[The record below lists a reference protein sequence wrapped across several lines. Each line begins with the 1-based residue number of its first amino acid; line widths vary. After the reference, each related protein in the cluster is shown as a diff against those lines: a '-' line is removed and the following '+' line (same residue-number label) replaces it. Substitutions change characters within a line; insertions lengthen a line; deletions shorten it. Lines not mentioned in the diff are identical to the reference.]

1 MPEPRNPLAD
11 VLSVLTLPANAI
23 ASFFEAMQ
31 SFRTT
36 MEQLNGMAAR
46 VNRLLD
52 DVEQP
57 IRTLT
62 PQVAKAA
69 QRADKL
75 MDTMTD
81 PIDRLAPQLIR
92 LSETLANPALR
103 QLPQELNDLM
113 TALSDVPRQ
122 LAPLTRMAQS
132 AGNLFGFRGLG
143 EAPAP
148 APPIPAT
155 STPAVATPPASTK
168 KASAKKSATKKAPA
182 KKAGGRRPTAQKQAK
197 KVRAKKQPAKK
208 RAVPTR
214 ALESRTSAT
223 FARAAARHRS

>member
-1 MPEPRNPLAD
+1 MPEPRNPLTD
-11 VLSVLTLPANAI
+11 VLSVLTLPANAV

-36 MEQLNGMAAR
+36 MEQLNGTAAR

-69 QRADKL
+69 ERADKL
-75 MDTMTD
+75 MDAMTE
-81 PIDRLAPQLIR
+81 PIDRLAPQLMR
-92 LSETLANPALR
+92 LSETLASPALR
-103 QLPQELNDLM
+103 RLPQDLNELM
-113 TALSDVPRQ
+113 AALSDVPRQ
-122 LAPLTRMAQS
+122 LAPLTRMAQT

-143 EAPAP
+143 EPTAPAP
-148 APPIPAT
+148 ARPIPTT
-155 STPAVATPPASTK
+155 STP
-168 KASAKKSATKKAPA
+168 AKKSATKKTPA
-182 KKAGGRRPTAQKQAK
+182 KKARSRKSTAKKQAK
-197 KVRAKKQPAKK
+197 KAPAKKQPAKK
-208 RAVPTR
+208 RATPPL
-214 ALESRTSAT
+214 ALATRTSAT